1 MKKFFQFNYFL
12 LVFFIFTALKSSAQY
27 IVLNNDINNQI
38 EGAISRK
45 HKRFHTEIKPFLLR
59 EVDSII
65 NSDSLLYPK
74 LHSKFAKT
82 LVGRKVFNE
91 NLLQFTK
98 PGYTLTLNPLFN
110 FELIRDFKYNRN
122 VWVNTRGVSFGGTI
136 GTKFTF
142 DTRFYE
148 NQSTF
153 IYPIDSL
160 IRRIGVIPGQ
170 GTYKGFKTDGFDY
183 FMSEANISYS
193 PSRYFDF
200 QLGQGKN
207 FVGDGYRSLLLSDAS
222 FSYPYVKVTAD
233 VWVLK
238 YTCTYAQ
245 FQDLRVHP
253 YTNSGGDQAHL
264 KKYGVFH
271 YLSAAITPS
280 FTLGFFES
288 VIWASPDSTNNR
300 GFDFSYLN
308 PIIFLRP
315 VEETSGSSDNALMGL
330 NSSLKIIPELKLYT
344 QFLLDEFK
352 FEHIRARDGWWGNKY
367 GFQFGAK
374 GYDIFKING
383 LSYLAEYNTVRP
395 FTYSHNSSISNYGQ
409 YNQPL
414 AHPQGSNFNELV
426 TMLVY
431 KPNRWAV
438 AAKLIATTYGA
449 DTSNFNFGGDIFK
462 SYTTAYQEYDNKT
475 TQGLKTKFINGE
487 IRCNYML
494 NPRNRMMLEATLS
507 YRSLMNSKIHQS
519 GYYFGLAFKTSV
531 SNLYYDFQ

>member
-12 LVFFIFTALKSSAQY
+12 IIFFIFTAVKSSAQY

-74 LHSKFAKT
+74 LHSKFAQT

-91 NLLQFTK
+91 NFLQFTK

-374 GYDIFKING
+374 GFDIFKING
-383 LSYLAEYNTVRP
+383 LSYLAEFNTVRP

-414 AHPQGSNFNELV
+414 SHPQGSNFNELV

-494 NPRNRMMLEATLS
+494 NPRNRMMLEAILS

>member
-59 EVDSII
+59 EVDSIN

-245 FQDLRVHP
+245 FQDLRVQEEFPFHP
-253 YTNSGGDQAHL
+253 DPGSPQTLSGRPGT
-264 KKYGVFH
+264 
-271 YLSAAITPS
+271 AA
-280 FTLGFFES
+280 G
-288 VIWASPDSTNNR
+288 
-300 GFDFSYLN
+300 
-308 PIIFLRP
+308 
-315 VEETSGSSDNALMGL
+315 
-330 NSSLKIIPELKLYT
+330 
-344 QFLLDEFK
+344 
-352 FEHIRARDGWWGNKY
+352 
-367 GFQFGAK
+367 
-374 GYDIFKING
+374 
-383 LSYLAEYNTVRP
+383 TVRE
-395 FTYSHNSSISNYGQ
+395 N
-409 YNQPL
+409 
-414 AHPQGSNFNELV
+414 
-426 TMLVY
+426 
-431 KPNRWAV
+431 
-438 AAKLIATTYGA
+438 
-449 DTSNFNFGGDIFK
+449 
-462 SYTTAYQEYDNKT
+462 
-475 TQGLKTKFINGE
+475 
-487 IRCNYML
+487 
-494 NPRNRMMLEATLS
+494 
-507 YRSLMNSKIHQS
+507 
-519 GYYFGLAFKTSV
+519 
-531 SNLYYDFQ
+531 